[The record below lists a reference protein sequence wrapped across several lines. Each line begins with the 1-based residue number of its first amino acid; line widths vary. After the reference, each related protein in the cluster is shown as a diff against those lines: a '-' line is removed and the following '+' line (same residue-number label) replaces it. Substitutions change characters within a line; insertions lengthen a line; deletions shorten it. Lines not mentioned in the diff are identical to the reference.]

1 MVEASCWKIEW
12 IVGPCELL
20 VDVSTPKRQPKTD
33 DYRRSKFVCC
43 HLCSCCC
50 ICFCFLGC
58 GRSCGL
64 FPRYVQWLPFFPSH
78 AFGSSLCFAL
88 ILEGTSYPLRL
99 LRRGC
104 SHLFGVFLRLRI
116 RGYTADLGFT
126 GVRTLRPRVETRGTE
141 GYGRDRAHRPR
152 ARRARSCGATLAPTM
167 HMRARAALRFRS
179 HPHTGCRAPR
189 PSARPSRRPRGRLR
203 ASCSARPPRA
213 MLVHPHSSRIALLT
227 ASYRALAGTMSTC
240 VYQLSERGAL
250 AVAAGR
256 RVQTRSGIYIGRQ
269 PRLLPIPPMTA
280 FNRRRCIARAV
291 RGARR

>member
-1 MVEASCWKIEW
+1 MTGRA
-12 IVGPCELL
+12 
-20 VDVSTPKRQPKTD
+20 TD
-33 DYRRSKFVCC
+33 EHTSRRADA
-43 HLCSCCC
+43 
-50 ICFCFLGC
+50 
-58 GRSCGL
+58 
-64 FPRYVQWLPFFPSH
+64 Q
-78 AFGSSLCFAL
+78 A
-88 ILEGTSYPLRL
+88 
-99 LRRGC
+99 RRGKKLTFC
-104 SHLFGVFLRLRI
+104 EFSVVLKVWRI
-116 RGYTADLGFT
+116 RPLKTVATRVLNLLKVQRTVTEATADLGFT